1 MPTRPTSFHSWALLP
16 PELQLNILGQLLTS
30 AEPISRLKNSMS
42 FMENEIS
49 DIIRANNRHLVQVA
63 LEACKY
69 TSFSSYISLYT
80 LKTHRSAE

>member
-1 MPTRPTSFHSWALLP
+1 
-16 PELQLNILGQLLTS
+16 
-30 AEPISRLKNSMS
+30 MS

-80 LKTHRSAE
+80 LKTHRAADWCAYKVLRLYSLRYRTFIHYPELT